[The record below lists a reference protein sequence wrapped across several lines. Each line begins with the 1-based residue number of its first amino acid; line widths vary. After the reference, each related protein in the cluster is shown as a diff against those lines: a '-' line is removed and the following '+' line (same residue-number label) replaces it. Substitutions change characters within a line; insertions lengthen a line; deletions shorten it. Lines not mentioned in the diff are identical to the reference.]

1 MVDPVGI
8 RANSLVKHL
17 SREDGDKKLEEACK
31 RFEAI
36 FLARMLKTSRK
47 DSVSWGGE
55 DSPFK
60 ALEETSMEMAAESL
74 SKQGGIGLWKVL
86 YDSLQDL
93 GEQEGM
99 PDGWKNDE

>member
-17 SREDGDKKLEEACK
+17 SREDGNKRLEEACK
-31 RFEAI
+31 CFEAI

-93 GEQEGM
+93 DEQEGM
-99 PDGWKNDE
+99 PDGWKNGE